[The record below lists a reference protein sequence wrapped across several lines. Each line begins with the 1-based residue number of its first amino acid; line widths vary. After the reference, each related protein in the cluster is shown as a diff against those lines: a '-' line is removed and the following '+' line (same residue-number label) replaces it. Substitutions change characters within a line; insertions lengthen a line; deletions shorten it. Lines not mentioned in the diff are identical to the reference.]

1 MKQSASL
8 RGPRALR
15 TPQRARLAL
24 WHYAQSDIP
33 APAPA
38 PGSLSAAE
46 PSADPAAPASA
57 VVPVGYRQGCITAIS
72 VLLAFTLAFWRY
84 WSFESPG
91 PWNPLAWIVEIS
103 VAVAAALQ
111 SVALFRSLRVEDD
124 QVPHYRRTQQWLL
137 ASALV
142 LLAGL
147 LAAFAEGLLY
157 D

>member
-1 MKQSASL
+1 MPSPPTAPIHHATPSPAAAGTPAS
-8 RGPRALR
+8 P
-15 TPQRARLAL
+15 
-24 WHYAQSDIP
+24 
-33 APAPA
+33 
-38 PGSLSAAE
+38 
-46 PSADPAAPASA
+46 PSADPSPAPPA

-91 PWNPLAWIVEIS
+91 PWNALAWTVEVS

-124 QVPHYRRTQQWLL
+124 LVHEYRRTQQWLL
-137 ASALV
+137 VSAVV